1 MASYEWVVKTRR
13 YDDEI
18 TSCRCKRIVTDKHP
32 LMKLQSEVTL
42 KSALVPTLKPVLS
55 AFSDPLSAALEG
67 FDPLSQFVAKEESG
81 IDDRQET
88 ATYTEISE
96 EWLKQR
102 TDILS
107 RFTTSEKL
115 SITSSFLQGG
125 EKLVVKQQINDK
137 MKHRL
142 QQLDEFEENV
152 SEHRGLSREDY
163 VTRITQISEELN
175 QAWVLDQRVKALK
188 IVIQCSKLLLETHP
202 FTFYPSK
209 FVLITDILDN
219 FGRLVFERIAERGEI
234 RLLNH
239 QLPDNFK
246 TEHVSETARET
257 CRNWM
262 YKIASVRE
270 LLPRIYIEMAVLK
283 CCFFIDMNDFSST
296 LIRLSRAIR
305 GIGDP
310 LIAAYAR
317 CYLMRVGG
325 EKFIRDRS
333 FVLENVKDFLFSY
346 HQLYSLNLSLELTVH
361 RIDFPQYLSLYAP
374 ALDWIFQILVE
385 CHDHD
390 NLDVI
395 WNQCYSLDSPG
406 LLWQSILAKFPPDFI
421 YPRSLELALFITTSQ
436 SYGVS
441 PHQLMTLMGQMLS
454 KSSLTNN
461 DRPHK
466 LIQVVWSYLDKIED
480 AVHYLCYAEAWMPYF
495 IRHWRSKEIQRII
508 NSIVDHVGPKV
519 QSQHVPYLNNIIQAL
534 IHADYVDY
542 HYLFTTDSLSLMLD
556 LYPDG
561 HSKAEASKTIVQEFL
576 LNSDYSLTNAV
587 MVDNLLLLAR
597 VFHDTLN
604 AMSVDD
610 EKRQI
615 AELAIGLID
624 RVDFGRDFQQM
635 LSFYGDARAAFTNLD
650 PVLAH
655 LVHAINRLS
664 IRTRHMIQ
672 QHNSRTSHFV
682 RACGAFAY
690 ITIPAIACPLLR
702 FDLYLVSGQ
711 IALTNECYGQAD
723 ACLEGAINLIN
734 ELPPAEESWM
744 ISSFSNLLSNLLVYP
759 DTSGQNRLHHT
770 RRLLRNVR
778 NYASTH
784 NLPKLRV
791 SIFMQALRLLSSYA
805 QPCYIYHVTNA
816 ESNDQLYIGDE
827 EFQENIKDS
836 CTSLLTELLNDIQ
849 QLGVNKFY
857 RQQASSCLD
866 LFSVLITTADMND
879 ARLFQLAIHL
889 FHLAQK
895 QTGQH
900 DPDYAKRLLTL
911 IHGRAQSDNEATW
924 IQLASKLKLSL

>member
-1 MASYEWVVKTRR
+1 MASYDWVVKTRC
-13 YDDEI
+13 YEDDI
-18 TSCRCKRIVTDKHP
+18 KNDRCKRIETDKHP
-32 LMKLQSEVTL
+32 LLNVQSEV
-42 KSALVPTLKPVLS
+42 VPKTTSLPSKKLILS
-55 AFSDPLSAALEG
+55 SFSDPLTAALEG
-67 FDPLSQFVAKEESG
+67 FDPLSQFAGKEELEDAYRNEAENHS
-81 IDDRQET
+81 
-88 ATYTEISE
+88 EISE

-142 QQLDEFEENV
+142 QQLDEFEENI
-152 SEHRGLSREDY
+152 SEHKGLSREDY

-234 RLLNH
+234 HLMNH

-246 TEHVSETARET
+246 SDQVSETARET

-283 CCFFIDMNDFSST
+283 CYFFIEMKDFSST

-305 GIGDP
+305 GVGDP

-325 EKFIRDRS
+325 ERFIGDRS
-333 FVLENVKDFLFSY
+333 FVLENVKDFLLSY

-361 RIDFPQYLSLYAP
+361 RIDFPQYLSLFAP

-385 CHDHD
+385 SRDHD
-390 NLDVI
+390 NLDII
-395 WNQCYSLDSPG
+395 WNQCYKLDSPG
-406 LLWQSILAKFPPDFI
+406 LLWQSILTKFPPDFI
-421 YPRSLELALFITTSQ
+421 YPRSLKLALFITTNQ

-441 PHQLMTLMGQMLS
+441 PHQLMTLMGQILS
-454 KSSLTNN
+454 KSNLTNV

-466 LIQVVWSYLDKIED
+466 LLQVVWTYLDNIED
-480 AVHYLCYAEAWMPYF
+480 AVHYLCCAQAWMPCLIQY
-495 IRHWRSKEIQRII
+495 WRSKEIQRII
-508 NSIVDHVGPKV
+508 NSIVNHVGPKV
-519 QSQHVPYLNNIIQAL
+519 QSQHVPCLNNIIQAL

-556 LYPDG
+556 LYPDD
-561 HSKAEASKTIVQEFL
+561 HSKAEAAKTIVQQFL
-576 LNSDYSLTNAV
+576 LNTDYPLANAV
-587 MVDNLLLLAR
+587 MVDNLLILAR

-615 AELAIGLID
+615 AELAINLID

-650 PVLAH
+650 PVLVH

-672 QHNSRTSHFV
+672 QHTSRTSHFV
-682 RACGAFAY
+682 RACGAFVY
-690 ITIPAIACPLLR
+690 ITIPAIACPILR
-702 FDLYLVSGQ
+702 FDLYLISGQ

-723 ACLEGAINLIN
+723 ACLEGAINLIA

-770 RRLLRNVR
+770 RRLLRSVR
-778 NYASTH
+778 NYASAH
-784 NLPKLRV
+784 NLPKLRI

-805 QPCYIYHVTNA
+805 QPYYIYHITNA
-816 ESNDQLYIGDE
+816 ESNDQLYISDQ

-836 CTSLLTELLNDIQ
+836 CTSILTELLSDIQ
-849 QLGVNKFY
+849 QLGVNKLY
-857 RQQASSCLD
+857 RQQASYCLD
-866 LFSVLITTADMND
+866 LFSLLITTADMND
-879 ARLFQLAIHL
+879 PSLFQLAIHL
-889 FHLAQK
+889 FHLARK

-900 DPDYAKRLLTL
+900 DLDYAKRLLTL
-911 IHGRAQSDNEATW
+911 IHGRAQSSNETTW
-924 IQLASKLKLSL
+924 IQLASKLKLPL